1 MNVDSHPISS
11 LPPRFV
17 SAALASLAL
26 GAVVAVLLA
35 GCANPQ
41 PPGGGPRDET
51 PPRVLRSS
59 PEKDAVNVD
68 ARSIRIEFS
77 EYVDRTSL
85 ARALSVTPAFDETV
99 EIDWSGRAVELTFPE
114 ALRERTTYI
123 VTLDTELEDTRGVSL
138 DEPIQIAFATGPRIN
153 QGRIAGTVVD
163 PEEGKPQPKV
173 DVYAYPAPDGTPPD
187 SLPERP
193 AYRTQTSEE
202 GTFSLEYLRE
212 QPYYVIALSDGNRN
226 RRPDVLEPFATPP
239 RPVLPGEANSN
250 PVVIPW
256 VLARLDTIPPLV
268 QRVQTRSSRR
278 LTIRFSEPV
287 YPSFEPSDYAL
298 RDSTQDVPRP
308 IERVYANEIPSTEVT
323 VRTRDALSETRHRL
337 RISGGTVVD
346 SLGTPLADTTLGF
359 DATARP
365 DTSTTRFTGFL
376 PADAE
381 VDSTG
386 AVPLLPG
393 TAPGV
398 AFSQP
403 VEASAFGSA
412 IVARDT
418 VGDARVLYATTSN
431 GTSYRF
437 LFDPPFRPGD
447 FVELS
452 VDDAAFGGPDSLRT
466 RTFRVVT
473 ERALGELEGRAVAID
488 TTNTGTARADSAS
501 LDAARTDATSPD
513 STSPDSTSPA
523 SLVSDSVRTDSLVED
538 SLQADSL
545 QVDSTGTRSLASDSV
560 SLQQRDETST
570 LRVTFGPVDSTR
582 LDGRVI
588 VEMIPVSSTISIE
601 PKARA
606 VGPDTTFLFREV
618 PEGSYRFRAFVD
630 RNENERWDPGEVHP
644 YRPAEPLTWT
654 DTPTD
659 SRPRWTTVL
668 PAALRIPVFARPIRI
683 TVLEDTTRGSGASR
697 RDE

>member
-1 MNVDSHPISS
+1 MAM
-11 LPPRFV
+11 LF
-17 SAALASLAL
+17 
-26 GAVVAVLLA
+26 A

-59 PEKDAVNVD
+59 PEKDAVKVD

-85 ARALSVTPAFDETV
+85 ARALSVTPAFDEAV
-99 EIDWSGRAVELTFPE
+99 EIDWSGRTVELTFPE

-153 QGRIAGTVVD
+153 QGRIAGRVVD
-163 PEEGKPQPKV
+163 PEEGKPQPKI

-187 SLPERP
+187 SLPDRP

-256 VLARLDTIPPLV
+256 VLARLDTIPPQV

-278 LTIRFSEPV
+278 LTLRFSEPV
-287 YPSFEPSDYAL
+287 YPSFEPSDYTL
-298 RDSTQDVPRP
+298 RDSTQDVSRP
-308 IERVYANEIPSTEVT
+308 IEKVYADDIPSTEVT
-323 VRTRDALSETRHRL
+323 VRTRDPLSESRHRL
-337 RISGGTVVD
+337 RIPGGAVVD

-359 DATARP
+359 EATARP
-365 DTSTTRFTGFL
+365 DTSTTRFSGFL
-376 PADAE
+376 PAGAE

-437 LFDPPFRPGD
+437 LFDPPFRAGD
-447 FVELS
+447 FVEVS
-452 VDDAAFGGPDSLRT
+452 VDVSAFGEADSIRT
-466 RTFRVVT
+466 RTFRIVT
-473 ERALGELEGRAVAID
+473 DRALGELEGRALAVDTTAID
-488 TTNTGTARADSAS
+488 TTNTETAANKDTTRADSVS
-501 LDAARTDATSPD
+501 VDSPGFD
-513 STSPDSTSPA
+513 STRADSSRLDVA
-523 SLVSDSVRTDSLVED
+523 GSDSP
-538 SLQADSL
+538 QADS
-545 QVDSTGTRSLASDSV
+545 VATDSLASDSV
-560 SLQQRDETST
+560 SLQRGDEPSA
-570 LRVTFGPVDSTR
+570 LRVAFGPVDSTQ
-582 LDGRVI
+582 LAGPVV
-588 VEMIPVSSTISIE
+588 VEMTPVSSTISIE
-601 PKARA
+601 PKMLL
-606 VGPDTTFLFREV
+606 VGADTTFLFRQI
-618 PEGSYRFRAFVD
+618 PEGSYRFRAFLD
-630 RNENERWDPGEVHP
+630 RNENGRWDPGEVSP
-644 YRPAEPLTWT
+644 YQPAEPLIWT
-654 DTPTD
+654 EAPTD

-683 TVLEDTTRGSGASR
+683 TVPEDTTRGSGSPGLNGSGNLNR
-697 RDE
+697 GE